1 MHTCT
6 SGKKVYTSET
16 TALNALV
23 EANVQFDFTTRNGP
37 ITFYLCQHC
46 GYYHLTSKGV
56 LNEQLDSLIKDGSI
70 DKMKRAA
77 QWEAKF
83 KKR

>member
-1 MHTCT
+1 MYTCP
-6 SGKKVYTSET
+6 SGKKVYTSENI
-16 TALNALV
+16 ALDALI

-37 ITFYLCQHC
+37 ITFYFCPHC
-46 GYYHLTSKGV
+46 GYYHLTSKGM
-56 LNEQLDSLIKDGSI
+56 LNEQLASLIKDGSI

-77 QWEAKF
+77 QWKVKF